1 RCCIGGLLFGRH
13 TCTSSYMLCPNT
25 KFLTVSNEPM
35 TDVDPGLI
43 ATIITLSI
51 VITMCI
57 TFYIAHAYTEKFERC
72 LPSCVFVEHNKMAFS
87 NAGLL
92 GKLMRCS
99 MIYFYLWV
107 PGLGKK
113 RGLADIAEIR
123 RFPAK
128 LKYLLTIPWTAQI
141 ILLIAL
147 VLFTQLIA
155 S

>member
-1 RCCIGGLLFGRH
+1 
-13 TCTSSYMLCPNT
+13 
-25 KFLTVSNEPM
+25 M

-72 LPSCVFVEHNKMAFS
+72 LPSCVFVEHNKKAFS

-92 GKLMRCS
+92 GKIMRCS

-113 RGLADIAEIR
+113 RGLADVQEIR

-141 ILLIAL
+141 ILFIAL
-147 VLFTQLIA
+147 VFFTQFIA